1 MTSILLVDD
10 ERQFV
15 RTTAEILAEEGYS
28 TATAESLAEARVRF
42 SESEFDVLLVDLMLP
57 DGNGLELLE
66 ELGDKRPRLV
76 IIVTGQPGIK
86 SVVRELHGPGLEYLI
101 KPIDITDLTLRLGRI
116 DVTATPAAPG
126 AGKLVG
132 DSEAMQLVNEQI
144 RQVAGTDTS
153 VLISGESGTG
163 KELVAEAIH
172 QLSGRSGQFLPVN
185 CGALTRDL
193 LTSELFGHERGS
205 FTGASKRHQG
215 VFERADGGT
224 LFLDEITEMPID
236 QQPHLLRALET
247 NRITRVGG
255 DKEIPFT
262 ARIVAASN
270 RDLIAAIE
278 DATFRED
285 LYFRLSIFPIEL
297 PPLRK
302 RTGDVSLLARTFLAQ
317 LNSKYGTQKFLP
329 DETLERLESWHWPG
343 NVRELKHT
351 LHRFFI
357 RTSDNDGAISLPTDF
372 SLDVNNGTAR
382 RSLEGRKISD
392 VEQELIQSTLEH
404 FKGDKRASAESLGI
418 SLKTLYNR
426 LREYGVDT

>member
-15 RTTAEILAEEGYS
+15 RTTAEILAEEGYI

-101 KPIDITDLTLRLGRI
+101 KPIDITELTLRLGRI
-116 DVTATPAAPG
+116 DVTATPAAPDDS
-126 AGKLVG
+126 KLVG
-132 DSEAMQLVNEQI
+132 DSKAMQLVNEQI

-172 QLSGRSGQFLPVN
+172 QLSGRNGQFVPVN

-193 LTSELFGHERGS
+193 LASELFGHERGS

-215 VFERADGGT
+215 VFERAEGGT

-255 DKEIPFT
+255 DREISFS
-262 ARIVAASN
+262 ACIVAASN

-278 DATFRED
+278 NETFRED

-297 PPLRK
+297 PPLRQ
-302 RTGDVSLLARTFLAQ
+302 RTGDVSLLAQTFLAQ
-317 LNSKYGTQKFLP
+317 LNRKYDTHKSLP

-357 RTSDNDGAISLPTDF
+357 RTSDSDGAISLPTDF
-372 SLDVNNGTAR
+372 SPDVNSSAAR
-382 RSLEGRKISD
+382 KNLEGRKISD
-392 VEQELIQSTLEH
+392 VEQELIQRTLEH

-426 LREYGVDT
+426 LREYGVGG

>member
-15 RTTAEILAEEGYS
+15 RTTAEILAEEGYI

-42 SESEFDVLLVDLMLP
+42 SECEFDVLLVDLMLP

-126 AGKLVG
+126 DGKLVG

-144 RQVAGTDTS
+144 KQVAGTDTS

-172 QLSGRSGQFLPVN
+172 QLSGRSGQFVPVN

-278 DATFRED
+278 NATFRED

-297 PPLRK
+297 PPLRS
-302 RTGDVSLLARTFLAQ
+302 RTGDVSLLAHTFLAQ

-329 DETLERLESWHWPG
+329 DETLERLGNWHWPG

-357 RTSDNDGAISLPTDF
+357 RTSDHDGAISLPTDF

-392 VEQELIQSTLEH
+392 VEQELIELTLEH

-426 LREYGVDT
+426 LREYGVDM